1 MNLINQIIL
10 IILKKLSYLIN
21 QIMLQII
28 NPSPEKS
35 IREKELEEG
44 YKLFNERHLNI
55 KNRINNKV
63 YSDKE
68 IELIMLALDD
78 WVSRIKLSR
87 QNNNW

>member
-55 KNRINNKV
+55 KNKINNKV

-68 IELIMLALDD
+68 IKLIMLALDD